1 MDREIQRKRLKYRAT
16 HRGTKEADAILG
28 GFVEARIADLSDD
41 QLDALEALLD
51 CSDPDISDWL
61 RGVPDAL
68 AGQDI
73 QLLSLVKNYQD
84 SLIRD

>member
-28 GFVEARIADLSDD
+28 GFVETHGPDLSDD
-41 QLDALEALLD
+41 KLDALEAILD
-51 CSDPDISDWL
+51 CSDPDIADWL
-61 RGVPDAL
+61 RGHTDVL
-68 AGQDI
+68 EGQNI
-73 QLLSLVKNYQD
+73 ELLGLIKSYQD